1 MHTRNLFLAVLVAT
15 ILPALS
21 NAGVLILAPATLS
34 STSITATAAIDYTP
48 TDTATL
54 TFYLCAT
61 NGKAVSASYST
72 NLIHTG
78 SITSG
83 ASYNETFYGLTAGAQ
98 YWLNASVTTNGTTV
112 WGAPVSIVTLATAS
126 VASATD
132 VPTSVRAYTSGGT
145 LTTHANLFSSNSGSL
160 DTVVGTTLGYGKT
173 VDIQAAAAAAV
184 AAQATANTKQ
194 NTNAA
199 LNKLLILDGSS
210 LTNLATVG
218 VTTNLPII
226 GTLGAT
232 NNLFLITNGVIK
244 AVQ

>member
-1 MHTRNLFLAVLVAT
+1 M
-15 ILPALS
+15 
-21 NAGVLILAPATLS
+21 
-34 STSITATAAIDYTP
+34 
-48 TDTATL
+48 
-54 TFYLCAT
+54 
-61 NGKAVSASYST
+61 
-72 NLIHTG
+72 
-78 SITSG
+78 
-83 ASYNETFYGLTAGAQ
+83 
-98 YWLNASVTTNGTTV
+98 
-112 WGAPVSIVTLATAS
+112 
-126 VASATD
+126 
-132 VPTSVRAYTSGGT
+132 PTSFRPIA
-145 LTTHANLFSSNSGSL
+145 
-160 DTVVGTTLGYGKT
+160 VVWIRLWGTTLGYGKT